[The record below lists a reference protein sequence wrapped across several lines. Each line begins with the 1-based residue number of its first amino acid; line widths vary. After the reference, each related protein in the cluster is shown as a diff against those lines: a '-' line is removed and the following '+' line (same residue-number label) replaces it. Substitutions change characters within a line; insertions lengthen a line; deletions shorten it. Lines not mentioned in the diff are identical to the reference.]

1 MNIVELKSVS
11 KSFDNHKVIDD
22 FSFGFEKGKNYAL
35 MGKSG
40 IGKTTLLNIILD
52 LIKADEGE
60 INRNFKKISAV
71 FQEDRLC
78 EYFDAVDNLKAVVS
92 PKNALKN
99 AIELLTKLGLGD
111 NLKSPVKTFSGGMKR
126 RVAIARALI
135 ADSDLIVMDEA
146 FKGLDDETK
155 IMTARVILEYTK
167 DKTIIFTTHQT
178 EDIELL
184 NALLLN
190 L

>member
-1 MNIVELKSVS
+1 MNIVELSSVS
-11 KSFDNHKVIDD
+11 KSFDNHKVIDS
-22 FSFGFEKGKNYAL
+22 FSFDFEQGKNYAI

-40 IGKTTLLNIILD
+40 IGKTTLLNLILG
-52 LIKADEGE
+52 LVKEDEGE
-60 INRNFKKISAV
+60 ITRNFKKISAV

-78 EYFDAVDNLKAVVS
+78 EYFDAVDNLKAVVTAKIAS
-92 PKNALKN
+92 KIAEK
-99 AIELLTKLGLGD
+99 ILTELGLGD

-135 ADSDLIVMDEA
+135 ADSDLIVMDEV

-155 IMTARVILEYTK
+155 TMTARVILEYTK
-167 DKTIIFTTHQT
+167 DKTIIFTTHQE

-184 NALLLN
+184 NAILLN